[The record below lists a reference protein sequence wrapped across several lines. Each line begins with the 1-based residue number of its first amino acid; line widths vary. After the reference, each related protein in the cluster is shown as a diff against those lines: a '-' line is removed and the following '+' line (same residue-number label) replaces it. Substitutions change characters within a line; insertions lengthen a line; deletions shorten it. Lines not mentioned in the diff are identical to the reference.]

1 MYMVVESYSRISNRE
16 MKLVEK
22 YHLEFM
28 TNRKIERI
36 NRMSEKRLKRRYKN
50 QRAVIKELSYYDSV
64 QLEVKY
70 DRNSKYSR

>member
-1 MYMVVESYSRISNRE
+1 MVAESYSRISNRE

-22 YHLEFM
+22 YDLEFM
-28 TNRKIERI
+28 TKRKIERI

-70 DRNSKYSR
+70 DRNAKYSR

>member
-1 MYMVVESYSRISNRE
+1 MVAESYSRISNCE

-22 YHLEFM
+22 YDLEFM
-28 TNRKIERI
+28 TKGKIERI

-70 DRNSKYSR
+70 DRNAKYSR